1 MTGYLTWRLLNWS
14 PVWQAQIF
22 WTFFSQ
28 AAITSSWYFL
38 FSLTGLQEKEA
49 LLSQLPFHL
58 LSGVLYSFIILL
70 WYRNQQYQRKL
81 ALLSRE
87 PLHTDIPTKEDTP
100 QKQENLIQH
109 ISIKNGTR
117 IHVIPIEEIH
127 YIEACGDY
135 VTLFTSSGQYVK
147 EQTMKYFE
155 THLPAQL
162 FIRIHR
168 SYILHIQQI
177 LRIEQFGK
185 ESYQIKLKNGNVL
198 RASSN
203 GYKLLK
209 HRLKL

>member
-1 MTGYLTWRLLNWS
+1 MGFPVLAFISDLITGILC
-14 PVWQAQIF
+14 
-22 WTFFSQ
+22 
-28 AAITSSWYFL
+28 
-38 FSLTGLQEKEA
+38 SL
-49 LLSQLPFHL
+49 
-58 LSGVLYSFIILL
+58 VLLL
-70 WYRNQQYQRKL
+70 WYKNLHYQKEIL
-81 ALLSRE
+81 LLSRE
-87 PLHTDIPTKEDTP
+87 NPHTHTESKEEIPRKE
-100 QKQENLIQH
+100 ENPIQH
-109 ISIKNGTR
+109 ISVKNGTR
-117 IHVIPIEEIH
+117 IHVIPIQEIH

-155 THLPAQL
+155 TPLPEQI

-185 ESYQIKLKNGNVL
+185 ESYQIRLKNGSAL

-209 HRLKL
+209 HRLRL

>member
-1 MTGYLTWRLLNWS
+1 MTYPPHSMGNLATHQISSFFRTYTGSRRQLVSTDQDTRCGYVMGFPVLACISDLITGILCSLVLL
-14 PVWQAQIF
+14 F
-22 WTFFSQ
+22 WYKNLHYQ
-28 AAITSSWYFL
+28 
-38 FSLTGLQEKEA
+38 KE
-49 LLSQLPFHL
+49 
-58 LSGVLYSFIILL
+58 IL
-70 WYRNQQYQRKL
+70 
-81 ALLSRE
+81 LLSRE
-87 PLHTDIPTKEDTP
+87 NPHTHTESKEEIPRKE
-100 QKQENLIQH
+100 ENPIQH
-109 ISIKNGTR
+109 ISVKNGTR
-117 IHVIPIEEIH
+117 IHVIPIQEIH

-155 THLPAQL
+155 THLPEQI

-185 ESYQIKLKNGNVL
+185 ESDQIRLKNGSAL

-203 GYKLLK
+203 GYKVLK